1 MCGINGMVM
10 LKGVERS
17 PEMMAKIRYVFSE
30 IMIETQDRGEHAT
43 GLAHFYRD
51 GRYDFH
57 KKDINAEK
65 MTTED
70 EQYLS
75 IISNFDSENTSAI
88 IAHTRYLTKGKA
100 SNNNNNHPFDIG
112 NVVGLHNGS
121 VKNDDDLFKKYENKF
136 KRVGEVDS
144 EVIYQLINHY
154 NKQNITFSGLKSALE
169 DTKIRGLFALAFV
182 HKNQPNL
189 VHLVKQEKPMDIAY
203 WKEAGVVIFNS
214 VDTYI
219 KNAFRRL
226 ERVGLALGV
235 GNTKQTVEYVTV
247 KNDTYFTLDSNA
259 TTLELAISEPT
270 RIYLE
275 TSSKTYTGT
284 DWSGGTTTSWRSA
297 KSNTTS
303 TKEVTAKDS
312 KGLVLT
318 GEIDTITGEVIIYS
332 EDISSADD
340 GSGLLDEEGIEVE
353 ECVECGEWMDEEE
366 IQTGFN
372 LHNPTGEK
380 VCRQCYEDTMNSMFA
395 DDEREEHI
403 LDCDGHKVG

>member
-1 MCGINGMVM
+1 
-10 LKGVERS
+10 
-17 PEMMAKIRYVFSE
+17 
-30 IMIETQDRGEHAT
+30 
-43 GLAHFYRD
+43 
-51 GRYDFH
+51 
-57 KKDINAEK
+57 
-65 MTTED
+65 
-70 EQYLS
+70 
-75 IISNFDSENTSAI
+75 
-88 IAHTRYLTKGKA
+88 
-100 SNNNNNHPFDIG
+100 
-112 NVVGLHNGS
+112 

-154 NKQNITFSGLKSALE
+154 NKKNITFSGLKSALE

-340 GSGLLDEEGIEVE
+340 V
-353 ECVECGEWMDEEE
+353 
-366 IQTGFN
+366 
-372 LHNPTGEK
+372 
-380 VCRQCYEDTMNSMFA
+380 
-395 DDEREEHI
+395 
-403 LDCDGHKVG
+403 